1 MIVSPNG
8 TITSLESSEERE
20 KSMRRAKFEID
31 YKKRMILRKKIGNAM
46 PELESFSLGVEKQI
60 AEFRAKKRVV

>member
-1 MIVSPNG
+1 MVVSLDG
-8 TITSLESSEERE
+8 TITSLESPEQRE
-20 KSMRRAKFEID
+20 KALRRAKFEID
-31 YKKRMILRKKIGNAM
+31 YKKRMILRKKIGNTM